1 MKGIYA
7 ILDENNYNFDDLD
20 NIVFKMINK
29 NIKIFQIR
37 IKSNF
42 SNSHIKI
49 IKKVKKICDTHKST
63 LVLNDNIN
71 ITRELNLDGLH
82 IGSKDIDIASARS
95 FLGKKKIIGVSCY
108 NNIKLS
114 LSAEKN
120 SASYVSFGSL
130 YNTSTKSNASNLN
143 EITFVSAKKVLSIPI
158 CLIGGINSDN
168 IHYVIKLNSDLIAIS
183 KGLSSNDKLEYISN
197 AYYE

>member
-1 MKGIYA
+1 MDFSELK
-7 ILDENNYNFDDLD
+7 NK
-20 NIVFKMINK
+20 FKLH
-29 NIKIFQIR
+29 FE
-37 IKSNF
+37 
-42 SNSHIKI
+42 
-49 IKKVKKICDTHKST
+49 
-63 LVLNDNIN
+63 L
-71 ITRELNLDGLH
+71 ELNSNPKFKFLMYD
-82 IGSKDIDIASARS
+82 IFVYGSAYIVGGYLRDFLKSKRSRDIDITSARN
-95 FLGKKKIIGVSCY
+95 FLGEKKIIGVSCY

-114 LSAEKN
+114 LSAEKK

-197 AYYE
+197 VYYE

>member
-42 SNSHIKI
+42 SNSHIKTI
-49 IKKVKKICDTHKST
+49 KKIKKVCDAHTST

-82 IGSKDIDIASARS
+82 IGSEDIDIAGARN
-95 FLGKKKIIGVSCY
+95 FLGEKKIIGVSCY
-108 NNIKLS
+108 NSIKLS

-130 YNTSTKSNASNLN
+130 YNTLTKSNATSLD
-143 EITFVSAKKVLSIPI
+143 ETTFVSAKKALNIPI

>member
-29 NIKIFQIR
+29 NIRIFQIR
-37 IKSNF
+37 IKSSF
-42 SNSHIKI
+42 SNSHIKT
-49 IKKVKKICDTHKST
+49 IKKVKKVCDTYNST

-95 FLGKKKIIGVSCY
+95 FLGKNKIIGVSCY

-114 LSAEKN
+114 LSAEKK

-130 YNTSTKSNASNLN
+130 YNTSTKRNATSLN

-158 CLIGGINSDN
+158 CLIGGINSGN

-197 AYYE
+197 VYYE